1 MSNMLEQAIIDAESL
16 REAALKSAESAVI
29 AKYSSEVKTAM
40 QQILEQDDEE
50 AVEVEIDSDTE
61 EGSALEVVPASHDP
75 EIEDDEIVV
84 IDLDQIIAAADADDD
99 EEVEVDALDIADE
112 IGIEPQGDA
121 TEPPANRSDEIEIKE
136 SDLVDLFREMMVV
149 DVDREDIEHA
159 EDLAA
164 AEEEDYREEEVVDAA
179 LPRTD
184 GMDKAD
190 VEVNESLK
198 RRLQKSNKVNMELK
212 NLLAQVK
219 DRLVEVNLSN
229 ARLLYANRV
238 LQDPSLNEQQKNKI
252 VEMVHE
258 SRSVEEAQMVF
269 ETLQKT
275 MASTPSRK
283 SPQSLSEAVSRKST
297 VILGGR
303 RETENADEAPVKD
316 RWATLAGLNL
326 K

>member
-29 AKYSSEVKTAM
+29 AKYSSEVKEAV
-40 QQILEQDDEE
+40 QQILEQDDDE
-50 AVEVEIDSDTE
+50 AVPVEIDPDTE
-61 EGSALEVVPASHDP
+61 DGEALEVVPASHDP
-75 EIEDDEIVV
+75 EVGDDEVVV
-84 IDLDQIIAAADADDD
+84 IDLDQIIAAADAEDE
-99 EEVEVDALDIADE
+99 EEVEIDALEIADE
-112 IGIEPQGDA
+112 IGVEPQGDA
-121 TEPPANRSDEIEIKE
+121 AEPPANRSDEIEINE

-159 EDLAA
+159 EDLAE

-190 VEVNESLK
+190 IEVNERLK
-198 RRLQKSNKVNMELK
+198 ARLKKSNEANNELK

-238 LQDPSLNEQQKNKI
+238 LQDSSLNEQQKNKI
-252 VEMVHE
+252 VEMVHRA
-258 SRSVEEAQMVF
+258 RSVEEAQMVF

-275 MASTPSRK
+275 MESTPLRK
-283 SPQSLSEAVSRKST
+283 SPESLSEAVSRKST

-303 RETENADEAPVKD
+303 RETENTDEAPVKD